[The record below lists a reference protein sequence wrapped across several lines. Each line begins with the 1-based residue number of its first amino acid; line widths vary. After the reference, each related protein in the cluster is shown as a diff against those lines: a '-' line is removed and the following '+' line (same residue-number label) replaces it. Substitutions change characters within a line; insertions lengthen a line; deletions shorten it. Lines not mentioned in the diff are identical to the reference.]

1 MQKINSTNLI
11 HPKVDVSKYRLQQ
24 SITHSV
30 TPSVAYE
37 FATIESAIQAVKRED
52 NQEYYGRYSNPTT
65 LELEEKVAFLENSE
79 SALSVSSGMAAI
91 SSAILYCVDAGDHI
105 LITKDIYGGTYSFLK
120 NIGRKF
126 HIEFDYIDMTRE
138 EVIEEH
144 IKPNTKCV
152 FIETPSNPAVQ
163 ILNIRRIADVCKAH
177 ELKLIV
183 DNTFMTPIFQRP
195 LDNGADM
202 VVHSATKYLNGHG
215 DVLGG
220 IVAADKTIIDDM
232 RRKVMGD
239 LGQNLSSWDAYFII
253 RGLKTLGIRM
263 EKHEANAKK
272 VAEFLQNHSKVHKVH
287 YPKIT
292 EDIKDQMYGTGGIV
306 SFELDTDRENIFTFI
321 NALEML
327 KISYSLGDPETLVQH
342 PSSMTHSAMSLESQS
357 YHGVTEGLIRLSI
370 GLERVEDIIAD
381 IDNALHNVRIHSE
394 TLSTTV

>member
-1 MQKINSTNLI
+1 MSKINSTNLI
-11 HPKVDVSKYRLQQ
+11 HPKVEISKYRLQQ

-65 LELEEKVAFLENSE
+65 MELEEKISFLENSE

-91 SSAILYCVDAGDHI
+91 SSAILYCVNAGDHI
-105 LITKDIYGGTYSFLK
+105 LVTKDIYGGTYSFLK
-120 NIGRKF
+120 NIGERF
-126 HIEFDYIDMTRE
+126 HIQFDYIDMTTAKT
-138 EVIEEH
+138 IEKH
-144 IKPNTKCV
+144 IKSNTKCI
-152 FIETPSNPAVQ
+152 FIETPSNPALQ
-163 ILNIRRIADVCKAH
+163 ILNIRHVADVCHAH
-177 ELKLIV
+177 GLKLIV

-195 LDNGADM
+195 LDNGADI
-202 VVHSATKYLNGHG
+202 VIHSATKYLNGHG

-220 IVAADKTIIDDM
+220 IVVANKTIIDEM

-253 RGLKTLGIRM
+253 RGLKTLGVRM

-292 EDIKDQMYGTGGIV
+292 EDLKDQMYGTGGIV
-306 SFELDTDRENIFTFI
+306 SFELDTDRENIFKFI

-370 GLERVEDIIAD
+370 GLENVEDIISD
-381 IDNALHNVRIHSE
+381 IENALYNVRIHSK
-394 TLSTTV
+394 TLSTLV